1 MTIPEIKHWHPVTSR
16 PPLPP
21 SGLHLWK
28 IPTGNGGATLADLSP
43 LLSPRESDRSKKLR
57 FIHHRERYVRAH
69 AGLRK
74 ILAGYIKINPQD
86 IEFKYGKA
94 GKPLL
99 DAPESGIE
107 FNMTTSG
114 DLALVAVSAREPVG
128 VDCEQVRERISF
140 TAIAKR
146 MFAPDE
152 AARIA
157 TARQDDRPK
166 LFQLAWTALE
176 AEVKADGRGLARHK
190 ESTAQGILD
199 IEHCIPECGFIAAV
213 ARRYLPPVEEW
224 MTLELAAS

>member
-1 MTIPEIKHWHPVTSR
+1 
-16 PPLPP
+16 
-21 SGLHLWK
+21 LWR
-28 IPTGNGGATLADLSP
+28 IPTGSGGAPLEDLSP
-43 LLSPRESDRSKKLR
+43 LLSPWESDRSKKLR
-57 FIHHRERYVRAH
+57 FVHHRERYVRAH

-74 ILAGYIKINPQD
+74 ILASYVKINPQH
-86 IEFKYGKA
+86 IAFKFGEA

-114 DLALVAVSAREPVG
+114 DLALVAVSAGEPVG

-140 TAIAKR
+140 TAIAER
-146 MFAPDE
+146 MFTPDE
-152 AARIA
+152 ASRIA

-166 LFQLAWTALE
+166 LFHVAWTALE
-176 AEVKADGRGLARHK
+176 AEVKADGRGLAHHK

-199 IEHCIPECGFIAAV
+199 IGHCIPECGFVAAV

-224 MTLELAAS
+224 ITLELAAS